1 MLSLTCPSSLFK
13 EGIDKTKVFVGKRL
27 NRPINHPNLNPK
39 NNLRNRRS

>member
-1 MLSLTCPSSLFK
+1 MHSLTCPFPLFK

-27 NRPINHPNLNPK
+27 NRPTNHPNLSPK